1 MERKGPRAGIDN
13 NILVYA
19 HATWQMRAGDRV
31 YVFIFAFD
39 SLRKNTKLKKDSTLQ
54 IENKTQYEISRPL
67 NLSQRS
73 ETS

>member
-1 MERKGPRAGIDN
+1 
-13 NILVYA
+13 V
-19 HATWQMRAGDRV
+19 TWQMRAGDRV

-73 ETS
+73 ETMYTKSSRCTSGIFMVY